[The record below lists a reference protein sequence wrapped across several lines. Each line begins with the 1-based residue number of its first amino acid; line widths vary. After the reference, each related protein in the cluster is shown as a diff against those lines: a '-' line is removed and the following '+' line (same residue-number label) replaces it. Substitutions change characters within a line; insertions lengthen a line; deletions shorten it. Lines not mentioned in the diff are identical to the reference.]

1 MQLDVLLCD
10 HGQVSGDKLF
20 ISGGGIDRMYVQ
32 DGPGPHVVNF
42 SIAGTVTVPPS
53 QAAGNHVVALRLE
66 TEDDEPARL
75 FGDASGGTVGGELH
89 LTGNPAPAIDDQTI
103 AFAFNFQGVPLAEL
117 GGYEMVCSL
126 DGQDLR
132 RIFFRVEAVTPS

>member
-1 MQLDVLLCD
+1 MHIDVVLCD

-20 ISGGGIDRMYVQ
+20 ISGGGIDRMYVP
-32 DGPGPHVVNF
+32 DGAAPHVVNF
-42 SIAGTVTVPPS
+42 SLAGTVTVPPS
-53 QAAGNHVVALRLE
+53 QAINNHVLGLRLE
-66 TEDDEPARL
+66 TEDDEPAKL
-75 FGDASGGTVGGELH
+75 FGDASGATVGGELH
-89 LTGNPAPAIDDQTI
+89 LTGSTAPAIDDQTI

-117 GGYEMVCSL
+117 GAYEMVCSV